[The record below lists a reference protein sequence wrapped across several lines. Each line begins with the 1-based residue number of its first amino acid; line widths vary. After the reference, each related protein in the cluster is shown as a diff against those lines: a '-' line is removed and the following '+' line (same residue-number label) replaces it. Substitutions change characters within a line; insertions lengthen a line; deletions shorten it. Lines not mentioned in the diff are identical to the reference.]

1 MEALI
6 CFIYLLSITGGIS
19 NMCETTMDVAKSI
32 VKPVKCELFHD
43 HFENFKLR
51 NIPKAQLILTDP
63 PYGLGEKMYASSPQ
77 WYKNGDN
84 AQGESDKAHKAAF
97 NTDYKFNIC
106 NFFSFATRLLK
117 KEPEV
122 GEKDAPCIIM
132 FCAFEQ
138 IPEII
143 KQAERNGF
151 KHVTPLI
158 FIKSSSPQVLKT
170 NMKIVGATE
179 YALVVYRNKLP
190 KFRNTDENGERHAI
204 KNWFEY
210 RRDGKEIPRLH
221 PTQKPVN
228 LLKRLIEIFTDEGD
242 VIIDPCAGSGS
253 TLRAARELNR
263 NAYGFEISS
272 EFYKK
277 AVERMLK

>member
-1 MEALI
+1 
-6 CFIYLLSITGGIS
+6 
-19 NMCETTMDVAKSI
+19 MCETTIDAAKSIEKSI

-43 HFENFKLR
+43 HFENFKSY
-51 NIPKAQLILTDP
+51 NIPKAQIIITDP
-63 PYGLGEKMYASSPQ
+63 PYGLGKNMYASSPQ

-84 AQGESDKAHKAAF
+84 TQGESDKAHKAAF

-117 KEPEV
+117 KEPET

-143 KQAERNGF
+143 MQAERNGF
-151 KHVTPLI
+151 KHIMPLI

-179 YALVVYRNKLP
+179 YALVLYRNRLP
-190 KFRNTDENGERHAI
+190 KFRNTDENGVRHAI
-204 KNWFEY
+204 KNWFEF
-210 RRDGKEIPRLH
+210 RRDPSSEIPRLH

-242 VIIDPCAGSGS
+242 VIIDCFAGSGS
-253 TLRAARELNR
+253 TLRAARDLNR
-263 NAYGFEISS
+263 NSYGFEIDPK
-272 EFYKK
+272 FYKLAK
-277 AVERMLK
+277 EQMLA